1 MTSPDDDY
9 WLARPDTI
17 RRLWMAF
24 VAVLAALVLADLFVD
39 QHPVFGLDGT
49 FGFAAWYGFAS
60 CVALVLLAKGLGA
73 LLKRPDTY
81 YDD

>member
-17 RRLWMAF
+17 RRLWAVF
-24 VAVLAALVLADLFVD
+24 VAVLAALVVADLFVD
-39 QHPVFGLDGT
+39 HHPLFGLDGT

-60 CVALVLLAKGLGA
+60 CVALVLLAKGLGTV
-73 LLKRPDTY
+73 LKRPDTY
-81 YDD
+81 YND

>member
-1 MTSPDDDY
+1 MHTPDDDH
-9 WLARPDTI
+9 WLARPGTI
-17 RRLWMAF
+17 RRLWSAF
-24 VAVLAALVLADLFVD
+24 IAILAALVLADLLVD
-39 QHPVFGLDGT
+39 HHALFGLDGT

-60 CVALVLLAKGLGA
+60 CIALVLGAKGLGT